1 MATLTSIVL
10 IGGCATVSD
19 APEKVLPSPTD
30 ERQDS
35 GVPRSGSATQSPEG
49 SNVVGVRDLRAHTA
63 SALPLP
69 ETAKPRGDTIAGQ
82 ESIANP
88 SLWEVMRPSMAL
100 NHHTD
105 NKRVGQQLRWLQ
117 KTPGIL
123 GTTGTTHAALPALYF
138 AGGS

>member
-1 MATLTSIVL
+1 MT
-10 IGGCATVSD
+10 D

-69 ETAKPRGDTIAGQ
+69 ETAKPRGTLSLAR
-82 ESIANP
+82 NP
-88 SLWEVMRPSMAL
+88 LL
-100 NHHTD
+100 
-105 NKRVGQQLRWLQ
+105 
-117 KTPGIL
+117 TPAFGK
-123 GTTGTTHAALPALYF
+123 
-138 AGGS
+138 